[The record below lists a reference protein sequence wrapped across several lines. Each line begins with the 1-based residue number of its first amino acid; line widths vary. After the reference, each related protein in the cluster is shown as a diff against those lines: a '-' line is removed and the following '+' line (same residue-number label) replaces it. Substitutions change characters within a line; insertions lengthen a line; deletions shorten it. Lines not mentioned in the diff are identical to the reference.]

1 MWVCEWWVG
10 GVWVCEWWVG
20 GCEGALYQYA
30 HNLCCSVRCSL
41 LGQVECLIASF
52 DSILH
57 VLHLQL
63 AVEEGTE
70 GGKGG
75 EGRGAGKRG
84 KKEWEGRGGKGR
96 EGRRERAGEA
106 IHTI

>member
-1 MWVCEWWVG
+1 M
-10 GVWVCEWWVG
+10 VG
-20 GCEGALYQYA
+20 GCEGALYQCA
-30 HNLCCSVRCSL
+30 HNLCCSMRCSL
-41 LGQVECLIASF
+41 LGQVECLTASF

-75 EGRGAGKRG
+75 EGREGKRREG
-84 KKEWEGRGGKGR
+84 EGRGG
-96 EGRRERAGEA
+96 EGRGGRTGEA
-106 IHTI
+106 SHTI